1 MPPRRKK
8 VKPGSRGLEPKAVTG
23 GNPPAAV
30 ENLATAIAEDGGAV
44 LATYRDPL
52 GGHWQVLASL
62 PIEKVKPTPYQ
73 RDLSD
78 PHVKRLEA
86 VIDKLGRFLDPIIAV
101 RSDEGF
107 YWTPNGHHRT
117 SALKRLGAQ
126 AVIALVV
133 PEPEVAYKILAL
145 NTEKAH
151 NLREKALEVMRLQ
164 RDLAGKA
171 PGTEQDYALE
181 FEEPAFLTIG
191 LCYEKNGRFAGGA
204 YNSVVRRVDAFLDL
218 RDWDA
223 VDAACER
230 LTAYTASE
238 PLPLT
243 DLRIARGKALARH
256 GRGEHGA
263 SLGADL
269 SELRT
274 RLAAGKVVAD
284 LPAVERA
291 LAERHAPPVE
301 LTTRGRQSG
310 IPRG

>member
-23 GNPPAAV
+23 GTPPAAV

-44 LATYRDPL
+44 LATDRDPL

-86 VIDKLGRFLDPIIAV
+86 VIDKHGRFLDPIIAV

-218 RDWDA
+218 
-223 VDAACER
+223 
-230 LTAYTASE
+230 
-238 PLPLT
+238 PLS
-243 DLRIARGKALARH
+243 KALAVREKRAEKLRELDEAV
-256 GRGEHGA
+256 GKAIAALKERGFDRPYLRNFVVARINPLRFQRGA
-263 SLGADL
+263 RDEFDATMDNMIASAQKFDASKIKPGQVA
-269 SELRT
+269 
-274 RLAAGKVVAD
+274 AAG
-284 LPAVERA
+284 RA
-291 LAERHAPPVE
+291 PEE
-301 LTTRGRQSG
+301 
-310 IPRG
+310 